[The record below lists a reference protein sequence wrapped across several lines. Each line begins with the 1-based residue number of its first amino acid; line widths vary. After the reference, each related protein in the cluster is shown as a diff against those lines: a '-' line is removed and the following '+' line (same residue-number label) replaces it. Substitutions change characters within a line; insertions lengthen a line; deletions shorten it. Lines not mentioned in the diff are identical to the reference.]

1 MRAPA
6 ALVER
11 AHGLVA
17 AHRRAVLGLAGSPGS
32 GKSSLAA
39 ALVAEVP
46 GAVVLG
52 MDGFHLANGALRRL
66 GRTDRKGAPDTFDA
80 AGFVATLRRVRAGED
95 VWAPVLDRRL
105 DEAVA
110 AAVLVPADAPLVLV
124 EGNYLL
130 LDDAPWD
137 QVRPLLDECWFLDVA
152 RGVRERRLVAR
163 HERFGESPAR
173 ARAHALGPDA
183 ANAARVETTAGRA
196 DLRVDLTA
204 PLR

>member
-1 MRAPA
+1 M
-6 ALVER
+6 
-11 AHGLVA
+11 
-17 AHRRAVLGLAGSPGS
+17 LGLAGSPGS

-52 MDGFHLANGALRRL
+52 MDGFHLANAELRRL
-66 GRTDRKGAPDTFDA
+66 DRAGRKGAPDTIDA

-95 VWAPVLDRRL
+95 VWVPVLDRRL

-110 AAVLVPADAPLVLV
+110 AAALVPADAPLVVV

-130 LDDAPWD
+130 LPDAPWD
-137 QVRPLLDECWFLDVA
+137 QVRGLLDECWFLDVA

-163 HERFGESPAR
+163 HQRFGESAAR

-183 ANAARVETTAGRA
+183 ANAARVEATAARA

-204 PLR
+204 PVP